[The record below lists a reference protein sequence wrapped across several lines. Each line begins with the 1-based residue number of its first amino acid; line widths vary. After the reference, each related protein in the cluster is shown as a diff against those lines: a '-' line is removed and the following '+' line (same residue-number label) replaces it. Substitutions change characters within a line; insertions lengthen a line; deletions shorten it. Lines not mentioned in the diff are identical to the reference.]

1 MPKQN
6 DTTIVTS
13 DIGDAVLC
21 AGCGSPRFQVHERGQ
36 LVRYGD
42 TITVSV
48 NELAIQCLDCHRV
61 EIVPVNGH
69 VEYYA

>member
-1 MPKQN
+1 MPK
-6 DTTIVTS
+6 DTDVTVVTS
-13 DIGDAVLC
+13 NTGDVVTC
-21 AGCGSPRFQVHERGQ
+21 AGCGGERFQVHERGTIT
-36 LVRYGD
+36 RSGD
-42 TITVSV
+42 TISVGV